1 MKSRFA
7 ILSGAFVFACA
18 AVLWPACAC
27 IAYAQDSFPSKPLQI
42 IVPTGPGGGT
52 DTAARLLARVF
63 NEDRKS
69 TRLNSSH

>member
-18 AVLWPACAC
+18 AVLWPVR
-27 IAYAQDSFPSKPLQI
+27 ITYAQDNFPSKPVQI

-63 NEDRKS
+63 NEKQIGRA
-69 TRLNSSH
+69 HV